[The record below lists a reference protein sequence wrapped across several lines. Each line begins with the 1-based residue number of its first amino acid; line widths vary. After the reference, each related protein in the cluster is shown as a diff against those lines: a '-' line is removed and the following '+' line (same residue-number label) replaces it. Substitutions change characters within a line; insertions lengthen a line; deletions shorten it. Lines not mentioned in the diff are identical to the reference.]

1 MIELLAL
8 SALSLLFVKYFSP
21 IQPVR
26 EWIVNKLIN
35 FMIKYKL
42 WFLEYLVQILT
53 CPFCFSFWLTL
64 GLTLSLYKAAIVSVL
79 TMIALYTTESL
90 LKYLS
95 DESK

>member
-1 MIELLAL
+1 MELLAL

-79 TMIALYTTESL
+79 TMIVLYTTESL